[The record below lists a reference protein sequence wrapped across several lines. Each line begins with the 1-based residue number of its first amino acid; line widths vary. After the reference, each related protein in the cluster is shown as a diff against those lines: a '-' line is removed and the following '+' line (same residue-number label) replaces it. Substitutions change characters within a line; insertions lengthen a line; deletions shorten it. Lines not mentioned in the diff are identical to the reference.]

1 MANLISWGVVY
12 CSTWFGQVDE
22 TTLSI
27 QNESAPPCFAPANEI
42 VDQFEDRILLD
53 GGTLEGYDCLV
64 AAIQDLGEDTY
75 YDIFDTYIQRM
86 TDDGATLEGEE
97 CLIDQLFI
105 LN

>member
-1 MANLISWGVVY
+1 
-12 CSTWFGQVDE
+12 
-22 TTLSI
+22 LSI
-27 QNESAPPCFAPANEI
+27 QNESAPPCFSPANEI
-42 VDQFEDRILLD
+42 VDQYVTRVTND
-53 GGTLEGYDCLV
+53 GGVVEGYDCLV
-64 AAIQDLGEDTY
+64 AAIQDLNEDTY